1 MGIVIRE
8 SKLLCCKGSGEF
20 NEDVA
25 GISRY
30 GAWVLDG
37 ATGLNN
43 KKIVSDESDAK
54 WYVDWWNNYLSQ
66 NIDKDFSLKDILYN
80 GIDIVTREYKNTVG
94 NTKVDKLD
102 IPSCSIVIIKYYKDK
117 LEYLVLGDCTLLTKV
132 NNNYNCIKDESV
144 CRLDEVV
151 FNSIKNIENIN
162 ELSLL
167 DKKNKVL
174 PVIIENRLKKNTKE
188 GYWILEFN
196 KDAVDNAIHGFI
208 DVKDEISIVL
218 TSDGFSCAFDR
229 YNLVNKKD
237 VFSIVQNE
245 GIDHIYNK
253 IRNLEREDLN
263 GIVYPR
269 FKMSDDSTCVYLNL
283 YNI

>member
-25 GISRY
+25 GMTRY

>member
-1 MGIVIRE
+1 MGIVVRE

-66 NIDKDFSLKDILYN
+66 NIDKDFSLKDILNN
-80 GIDIVTREYKNTVG
+80 GIDSVAREYKNTVG
-94 NTKVDKLD
+94 NIKVDKLD

-144 CRLDEVV
+144 CKLDEVV

-167 DKKNKVL
+167 EKK
-174 PVIIENRLKKNTKE
+174 
-188 GYWILEFN
+188 
-196 KDAVDNAIHGFI
+196 
-208 DVKDEISIVL
+208 
-218 TSDGFSCAFDR
+218 
-229 YNLVNKKD
+229 
-237 VFSIVQNE
+237 
-245 GIDHIYNK
+245 
-253 IRNLEREDLN
+253 
-263 GIVYPR
+263 
-269 FKMSDDSTCVYLNL
+269 
-283 YNI
+283 

>member
-1 MGIVIRE
+1 MGIVVRE

-66 NIDKDFSLKDILYN
+66 NIDKDFSLKDILNN
-80 GIDIVTREYKNTVG
+80 GIDSVAREYKNTVG
-94 NTKVDKLD
+94 NIKVDKLD

-174 PVIIENRLKKNTKE
+174 PVIIENRLKKNSKE

-237 VFSIVQNE
+237 VFSIVKNK
-245 GIDHIYNK
+245 GIDYIYSK
-253 IRNLEREDLN
+253 IRDLEREDLN

-269 FKMSDDSTCVYLNL
+269 FKVSDDSTCVYLNL

>member
-1 MGIVIRE
+1 MGIVIRD

>member
-1 MGIVIRE
+1 MGIVVRE

-66 NIDKDFSLKDILYN
+66 NIDKDFSLKDILNN
-80 GIDIVTREYKNTVG
+80 GIDSVAREYKNTVG
-94 NTKVDKLD
+94 NIKVDKLD

-237 VFSIVQNE
+237 VFSIVKNK
-245 GIDHIYNK
+245 GIDYIYSK
-253 IRNLEREDLN
+253 IRDLEREDLN

-269 FKMSDDSTCVYLNL
+269 FKVSDDSTCVYLNL

>member
-283 YNI
+283 YNF

>member
-20 NEDVA
+20 NEDVV

>member
-1 MGIVIRE
+1 MGIVIRD

-20 NEDVA
+20 NEDVV
-25 GISRY
+25 GMTRY

-283 YNI
+283 YNF

>member
-1 MGIVIRE
+1 MGIVIRD

-144 CRLDEVV
+144 CKLDEVV

-283 YNI
+283 YNF

>member
-25 GISRY
+25 GMTRY

-174 PVIIENRLKKNTKE
+174 PVIIENRLKKNSKE

-283 YNI
+283 YNF

>member
-1 MGIVIRE
+1 MGIVIRD

-269 FKMSDDSTCVYLNL
+269 FKVSDDSTCVYLNL

>member
-218 TSDGFSCAFDR
+218 ASDGFSCAFDR

-269 FKMSDDSTCVYLNL
+269 FKVSDDSTCVYLNL

>member
-269 FKMSDDSTCVYLNL
+269 FKVSDDSTCVYLNL

>member
-20 NEDVA
+20 NEDVV
-25 GISRY
+25 GMTRY

>member
-66 NIDKDFSLKDILYN
+66 NIDKEFSLKDILYN

>member
-1 MGIVIRE
+1 MGIVIRD

-20 NEDVA
+20 NEDVV
-25 GISRY
+25 GMTRY

-174 PVIIENRLKKNTKE
+174 PVIIENRLKKNSKE

-283 YNI
+283 YNF

>member
-1 MGIVIRE
+1 MGIVIRD

-80 GIDIVTREYKNTVG
+80 GIDSVAREYKNTVG
-94 NTKVDKLD
+94 NIKVDKLD

-269 FKMSDDSTCVYLNL
+269 FKVSDDSTCVYLNF